1 MSCNC
6 QKNSLNDFWGDLWDR
21 LGGGVKQAGSSI
33 DQTRKS
39 LDQTTATID
48 KVMKEVD
55 TMIVWLKPAAIIAG
69 TLVTTLII
77 QEIYLNAKEMKIIK

>member
-1 MSCNC
+1 MQCC
-6 QKNSLNDFWGDLWDR
+6 EETKLNDFWGDLWD
-21 LGGGVKQAGSSI
+21 GITGATKQAGNSI

-55 TMIVWLKPAAIIAG
+55 SMIVWLKPVSIVAG
-69 TLVTTLII
+69 TLVGTLLL
-77 QEIYLNAKEMKIIK
+77 QEIYINGKQLKWFK